1 MSIGLQHSAAFSAP
15 RQDETVDRSAR
26 PARSGALANRLLLL
40 VGAVA
45 VPLLALG
52 VWTLWDEYRTQRA
65 GAERQLVEQARSL
78 GRLVDGE
85 FARTVSALS
94 ILAHSASLARGDLDQ
109 VAAELLAARSTLVD
123 PDLQTN
129 EAIRV
134 RLLDTDGHL
143 VLDTGLS
150 NGTLG
155 TVSAQPSAAVLAA
168 IRTGRPQISDLT
180 IGPLTRRPFVIA
192 IVPVPKTSTLAAG
205 WAQRAPPG
213 AVAAGVPT
221 AALRAIL
228 SEAGLPRGS
237 IASIHDRLGH
247 TVARSVPDDAAAGQ
261 PLPAALET
269 AAARTDAGLL
279 PETILG
285 RNNEP
290 QRIAFARASD
300 SGFLVQLSVPERT
313 FLAPLHEGLFRT
325 AMIGM
330 ATLLM
335 ALLLSLAVARWIVSA
350 FSRVPDLVRTS
361 ARSPQAAIRGTG
373 LREADELAH
382 ALIRSERELYRLNL
396 ELELRVAQE
405 VEARNEA
412 NVRAARAERLQAL
425 GQLAAGVA
433 HDINNVLQAI
443 QGGASL
449 IQRQP
454 ANQALVMRLSG
465 LISEAVARGANVTR
479 RLLAFGRQGQL
490 RVEPVALQEL
500 LPSMADLLRP
510 ALEPR
515 VTLAIASMAELPPVR
530 TDRGQL
536 ETVLVNLASN
546 ARDAMPEGGR
556 IEITAVLEEIAPGTI
571 SPVSLA
577 PGRYVCLRLTDTGTG
592 MDAATLARAMEPFFT
607 TKPLDKGAGLGLSM
621 AKGFA
626 EQSGGNL
633 LLESTLGHGTSVR
646 LWLPVATTPR

>member
-1 MSIGLQHSAAFSAP
+1 
-15 RQDETVDRSAR
+15 
-26 PARSGALANRLLLL
+26 
-40 VGAVA
+40 
-45 VPLLALG
+45 
-52 VWTLWDEYRTQRA
+52 
-65 GAERQLVEQARSL
+65 
-78 GRLVDGE
+78 
-85 FARTVSALS
+85 
-94 ILAHSASLARGDLDQ
+94 
-109 VAAELLAARSTLVD
+109 
-123 PDLQTN
+123 
-129 EAIRV
+129 
-134 RLLDTDGHL
+134 
-143 VLDTGLS
+143 
-150 NGTLG
+150 
-155 TVSAQPSAAVLAA
+155 
-168 IRTGRPQISDLT
+168 
-180 IGPLTRRPFVIA
+180 
-192 IVPVPKTSTLAAG
+192 
-205 WAQRAPPG
+205 
-213 AVAAGVPT
+213 